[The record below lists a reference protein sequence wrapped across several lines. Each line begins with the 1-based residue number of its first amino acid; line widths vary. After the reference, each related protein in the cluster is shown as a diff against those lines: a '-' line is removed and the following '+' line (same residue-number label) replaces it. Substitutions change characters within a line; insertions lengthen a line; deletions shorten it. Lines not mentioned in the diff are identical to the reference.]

1 MKIVLIKTIAEEYK
15 EFLVLVY
22 IELIALRNGDS
33 K

>member
-1 MKIVLIKTIAEEYK
+1 MKIVLIKTIAEEHK

-22 IELIALRNGDS
+22 TELIASRNGDS